1 MDSQNKCLFAA
12 SALICGGLI
21 YVYPLAL
28 RTPLLDRDEG
38 FHAAISQEMVES
50 GDYLIPRFLGKP
62 FLDKPILYF
71 EAQALSLRCFGMNE
85 AAVRLPG
92 LMFALLGAVTTSL
105 FAWRLFDG
113 TTGLLTLLVSLTS
126 IAPLS
131 LGQSAVHDV
140 ALVPWTNS
148 LLICWWA
155 ATHADSRRRRIAF
168 TTAAALFAG
177 LAILTKGLIGI
188 AVVWVGYLL
197 YIVVT
202 RQRAARFV
210 ICSASSISLGLLLAS
225 PWFLAMEQQSPG
237 YLFYYFIE
245 RHILGFVTHT
255 QLHGR
260 EPWYFYLPILLGGTA
275 PWILLT
281 IPSLWQSWTDRRSSH
296 VSTNGATL
304 FVICWLLGGLLFL
317 SVAKSK
323 LITYALPLY
332 PAIGILAGHA
342 CKQFLEGEMAPKA
355 KKAFGWI
362 FLVSCLIGTLAPFG
376 VLVGL
381 DHFNHVNSPTA
392 AYLAASIA
400 IVPMIVAL
408 LLTYWNQPVAALA
421 TGVILFPL
429 LFVTIMT
436 WPMQTIAERL
446 SQRQLAHVIR
456 SLTRFPDHID
466 LVGAQLGSLIFYL
479 EPEQRRA
486 LRPGQIAEVDPR
498 VVCSWNT
505 PPTQTLLAL
514 SAGSWARCSTTAL
527 AKHVRQLAV
536 AGDYHLVTTEY
547 APIEV
552 GQRPG
557 RRVW

>member
-1 MDSQNKCLFAA
+1 MDSRRKSWIAV

-28 RTPLLDRDEG
+28 QTPLLDRDEG
-38 FHAAISQEMVES
+38 FHAAISQEMVEN
-50 GDYLIPRFLGKP
+50 GDYLVPRFLGKP

-105 FAWRLFDG
+105 LAWRLFDG
-113 TTGLLTLLVSLTS
+113 TTGLLALLVSLTS

-131 LGQSAVHDV
+131 LAQAAVHDV
-140 ALVPWTNS
+140 ALVPWTNA
-148 LLICWWA
+148 LLMCWWT
-155 ATHADSRRRRIAF
+155 ATHEDSRRRRIAF
-168 TTAAALFAG
+168 TAAAALFAC

-188 AVVWVGYLL
+188 AVVWVGYSL

-210 ICSASSISLGLLLAS
+210 ICTASSISVGLLLAS
-225 PWFLAMEQQSPG
+225 PWFLEMEHQSPG

-260 EPWYFYLPILLGGTA
+260 EPWYFYLPLLLGGTA

-281 IPSLWQSWTDRRSSH
+281 IPSLWQSWTDRRSGRI
-296 VSTNGATL
+296 STNRATL
-304 FVICWLLGGLLFL
+304 FVICWLLGGLIFL
-317 SVAKSK
+317 SAAKSK

-332 PAIGILAGHA
+332 PATAILAGHA
-342 CKQFLEGEMAPKA
+342 CKQFLEGDMVPIA
-355 KKAFGWI
+355 KKVFGWI

-376 VLVGL
+376 ILVGL
-381 DHFNHVNSPTA
+381 DRFNHANSPIV

-400 IVPMIVAL
+400 MTPMIVAL
-408 LLTYWNQPVAALA
+408 LLTYRDQPIAALA
-421 TGVILFPL
+421 IGSLLFPL

-436 WPMQTIAERL
+436 WPMQTIAGRL
-446 SQRQLAHVIR
+446 SQRQLAHEIR
-456 SLTRFPDHID
+456 SLSRFPDHID
-466 LVGAQLGSLIFYL
+466 LVGAQIGSIIFYL

-498 VVCSWNT
+498 VVCSWST

-514 SAGSWARCSTTAL
+514 STATWARCSTTAL

-536 AGDYHLVTTEY
+536 AGDYHLMATEY
-547 APIEV
+547 VPFEV

-557 RRVW
+557 KRVW